1 MSNHPVHR
9 RIVASIALVVGALF
23 LATGC
28 DEPLRNPPP
37 GGGDVVT
44 QTFRYGPFT
53 LGPGGEVQG
62 SPSSGMPRPS
72 GAFGLHSAKFNVVD
86 QNGTPVSAHDVH
98 LHHIVMTT
106 SAHED
111 ALCPGRRERFIGA
124 GMERT
129 PIKLWG
135 PYTYLVGAGDQWG
148 SIYHLMNESSS
159 TRTVFIE
166 YTLEYQP
173 GATATNSRGVRPLFM
188 DITGC
193 GNSVYDI
200 PGNGGPGSVH
210 TNSRAWT
217 APQDGLAVFA
227 GGHLHDGGIDITLKD
242 ATTNTVFCTGTATY
256 HENPHHLATINA
268 CQMHKLV
275 TAGHSYSV
283 TARYDNSQPYQ
294 DVMGI
299 MLTYVWWGTQ

>member
-1 MSNHPVHR
+1 
-9 RIVASIALVVGALF
+9 
-23 LATGC
+23 
-28 DEPLRNPPP
+28 
-37 GGGDVVT
+37 
-44 QTFRYGPFT
+44 
-53 LGPGGEVQG
+53 
-62 SPSSGMPRPS
+62 
-72 GAFGLHSAKFNVVD
+72 
-86 QNGTPVSAHDVH
+86 
-98 LHHIVMTT
+98 
-106 SAHED
+106 
-111 ALCPGRRERFIGA
+111 
-124 GMERT
+124 MERT

-148 SIYHLMNESSS
+148 SIYHLMNETSS